1 MNGLDIYNGDITKMD
16 LFDWTEAAE
25 KKLRLEQGN
34 PKKSDLTEKGEER
47 FIANLFRSKRR
58 PYGGGHK

>member
-1 MNGLDIYNGDITKMD
+1 MD